1 MTMDYMAEALTEAKK
16 GLGQTS
22 PNPAVGVVIVNHG
35 EVVGRGFHVYAN
47 RDHAEVVALAEAGA
61 RARGATVYVTL
72 EPCAHQGRT
81 PPCAGALI
89 DAGVSAVVAAMED
102 PNPLTAGQGFARLR
116 ASGIAVKVDARHTAE
131 AEALNEPFC
140 FYMRERRPLVT
151 LKSALTLDGKIAAPD
166 DNEGWITSEQAR
178 GHVQQLR
185 HLTDAILTGIGTVE
199 ADDCALTDRTGL
211 PRSRP
216 LLRIVADSQLRL
228 RPDSLMVR
236 SGAKD
241 LLVAATSA
249 ASAERRRVLEKAGVE
264 VVILDG
270 TGGRTNLRALVE
282 FLAGRQYQSLMIEA
296 GSKVN
301 GAALDA
307 GIVDKIFFYYAPK
320 IFGGLQSLPVAGG
333 RGRRRR
339 ADAMLFRDVR
349 LHPMSRDEFAV
360 EAWVARGARG

>member
-1 MTMDYMAEALTEAKK
+1 MTIDYMAEALAEARK

-22 PNPAVGVVIVNHG
+22 PNPAVGALIVNNG
-35 EVVGRGFHVYAN
+35 EVVGRGFHVYAQ
-47 RDHAEVVALAEAGA
+47 RSHAETLALAEAGES
-61 RARGATVYVTL
+61 ARGATVYLTL
-72 EPCAHQGRT
+72 EPCAHEGRT
-81 PPCAGALI
+81 GPCADALI
-89 DAGVSAVVAAMED
+89 AAGVGAVVAAMED
-102 PNPLTAGQGFARLR
+102 PNPMVSGQGFARLR
-116 ASGIAVKVDARHTAE
+116 AAGIRVTLAEKHTAE

-140 FYMRERRPLVT
+140 FFMRERRPLVT

-178 GHVQQLR
+178 AHVQQLR

-211 PRSRP
+211 ARSRP
-216 LLRIVADSQLRL
+216 LLRILLDSQLRV
-228 RPDSLMVR
+228 RPDSQMVR
-236 SGAKD
+236 GGPRD

-249 ASAERRRVLEKAGVE
+249 ASAERRRALEREGVE
-264 VVILDG
+264 VVVLDG
-270 TGGRTNLRALVE
+270 SDGRTNLRALVE
-282 FLAGRQYQSLMIEA
+282 LLAGRQYLSLMIEA

-301 GAALDA
+301 GAALDS

-320 IFGGLQSLPVAGG
+320 IFGGLQSLPVAAG

-360 EAWVARGARG
+360 EAWVARGTRA

>member
-1 MTMDYMAEALTEAKK
+1 MDHMAEALAEAKK

-22 PNPAVGVVIVNHG
+22 PNPAVGAVIVKQD

-47 RDHAEVVALAEAGA
+47 RDHAEVVALAAAGE
-61 RARGATVYVTL
+61 RARGATVYLTL
-72 EPCAHQGRT
+72 EPCSHDGRT
-81 PPCAGALI
+81 GPCADALI
-89 DAGVSAVVAAMED
+89 AAGVGEVVVAMED
-102 PNPLTAGQGFARLR
+102 PNPMVSGQGFARLR
-116 ASGIAVKVDARHTAE
+116 AAGVAVKIDARYTAE

-166 DNEGWITSEQAR
+166 DNEGWITSERAR

-185 HLTDAILTGIGTVE
+185 HLTDTILTGIGTVE

-211 PRSRP
+211 ARSRP
-216 LLRIVADSQLRL
+216 LLRIVVDSQLRL
-228 RPDSLMVR
+228 RPDSQMVR
-236 SGAKD
+236 NGAKD
-241 LLVAATSA
+241 LLVASTSA
-249 ASAERRRVLEKAGVE
+249 ASAERRRALEKAGVE
-264 VVILDG
+264 VVVLDG
-270 TGGRTNLRALVE
+270 ADGRTNLRALVE
-282 FLAGRQYQSLMIEA
+282 FLASRKYHSLMIEA

-339 ADAMLFRDVR
+339 ADAMLFRDVK

-360 EAWVARGARG
+360 EAWVARGARV